1 MTAADL
7 KGIRAA
13 HAKIKSLQARVDRL
27 RAAMYS
33 PSSPVLSHTP
43 KGTDISDP
51 TANAAVTV
59 AGMTLRLL
67 DMVIDL
73 ERQIEAAEMHIA
85 FLPEDEQALIRARY
99 IDGMSWR
106 QVSKACNWSVDHCFT
121 KHRQILAKLNS
132 Q

>member
-59 AGMTLRLL
+59 AGMTESAAVMITKKADAVVKADADATR
-67 DMVIDL
+67 
-73 ERQIEAAEMHIA
+73 RQ
-85 FLPEDEQALIRARY
+85 
-99 IDGMSWR
+99 
-106 QVSKACNWSVDHCFT
+106 
-121 KHRQILAKLNS
+121 
-132 Q
+132 